1 MATIQ
6 SIPGIL
12 LIMALVMVLGSSF
25 LTIAFALAFTGWIG
39 LARVVRGTFMQAKE
53 FEYVLAAR
61 SLGASDLTII
71 FKHILPNVFHL
82 VIINSILS
90 FVSVIKT
97 EVILAYLG
105 LSVVGVPTWGT
116 MIADS
121 TQELIAGNW
130 QNLIGA
136 TVLMFC
142 FILSLNIFGDALRDA
157 LDPKL
162 RNL

>member
-1 MATIQ
+1 
-6 SIPGIL
+6 
-12 LIMALVMVLGSSF
+12 
-25 LTIAFALAFTGWIG
+25 
-39 LARVVRGTFMQAKE
+39 MQAKE

-61 SLGASDLTII
+61 SLGASDLRII